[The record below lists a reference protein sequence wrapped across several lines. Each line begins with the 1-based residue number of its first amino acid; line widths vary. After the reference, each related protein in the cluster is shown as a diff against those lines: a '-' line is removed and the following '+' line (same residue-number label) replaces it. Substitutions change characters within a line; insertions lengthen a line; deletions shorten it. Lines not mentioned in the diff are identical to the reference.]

1 MTPSEPPRPLSTLA
15 AMARRR
21 RISLLWCVLALAIA
35 GCGSG
40 DGGTIP
46 PEEADN
52 LLTLLS
58 DVEDDVAAGDCD
70 LAQQHAQEVVDTVAT
85 LPGDVDPEVADALA
99 GAADNLDRLAQS
111 PDQCPETGASG
122 AAEEQPATEPTETVA
137 PTTTEETTTTTTQE
151 ETSTPEPEEEQPSEE
166 PESPAPTEEAPSGG
180 GPTEDGGAEPPSG
193 GVTGGGDAGKR

>member
-40 DGGTIP
+40 DDGTIP

-58 DVEDDVAAGDCD
+58 DLEDDVAAGDCD
-70 LAQQHAQEVVDTVAT
+70 LAQQHAQEVAT
-85 LPGDVDPEVADALA
+85 AVEELPGDVDPEVADALA
-99 GAADNLDRLAQS
+99 GAADNLDRLAQE
-111 PDQCPETGASG
+111 PGECTETGTSG
-122 AAEEQPATEPTETVA
+122 AAEEQPATEPTEAVT
-137 PTTTEETTTTTTQE
+137 PTTTTEETTTTTTDE
-151 ETSTPEPEEEQPSEE
+151 ETSTPEPEEEEPSEE
-166 PESPAPTEEAPSGG
+166 PEAPAPTEEGPSG
-180 GPTEDGGAEPPSG
+180 GPTEDGAESPSG
-193 GVTGGGDAGKR
+193 GITGGGDAGKR